1 MNPVLEEGASWG
13 LLFLRLGV
21 GMVFLMHGYPKMTG
35 RSNDPKVNREGLTRS
50 IRRLGL
56 PLPSH
61 LALSVGTLELT
72 GGLMLIVGLWT
83 RWAALALAMIM
94 AVASARNFVEK
105 GFLGSAD
112 FPLSLLATLLGL
124 TFLGGGLISLDRL
137 LFG

>member
-1 MNPVLEEGASWG
+1 
-13 LLFLRLGV
+13 
-21 GMVFLMHGYPKMTG
+21 MVFLMHGYPKMTG

-105 GFLGSAD
+105 
-112 FPLSLLATLLGL
+112 
-124 TFLGGGLISLDRL
+124 
-137 LFG
+137 